1 MNYRKILIFTL
12 IAVVAVIVT
21 TVYFL
26 YDPSADGW
34 FPKCPIYS
42 FTGYKCPGCGTQ
54 RAIHALLGGDLAQ
67 AWHYNAGLL
76 VALPVM
82 ALYVLV
88 EIAPKRLMCID
99 KVINSQWFILV
110 VLACAVAWT
119 VLRNVM
125 GW

>member
-1 MNYRKILIFTL
+1 M
-12 IAVVAVIVT
+12 IVT

-54 RAIHALLGGDLAQ
+54 RAIHALLSGDLAQ
-67 AWHYNAGLL
+67 AWNYNAGLL

-88 EIAPKRLMCID
+88 EIAPRRWMCVD
-99 KVINSQWFILV
+99 KLINSQWFILAV
-110 VLACAVAWT
+110 RVCAVAWT

-125 GW
+125 GL